1 MQWLIDIVFE
11 KVQALLEGTIIIWS
25 GSVVNIPAGWHLCD
39 GTAGTPNLQD
49 KFVIGAGDTYNP
61 ADAGGDIDHTHTFT
75 ANTHFHE
82 LELGAGIS
90 AGGNHLTITSAVAPS
105 GESDSM
111 STPPPYYALAYI
123 MKI

>member
-1 MQWLIDIVFE
+1 MQWLIDIIFE
-11 KVQALLEGTIIIWS
+11 KVLELLEGTIIIWS
-25 GSVVNIPAGWHLCD
+25 GSIGSVPSGWALCD
-39 GTAGTPNLQD
+39 GNNGTPDLRDN
-49 KFVIGAGDTYNP
+49 FVIGAGGAYNP
-61 ADAGGDIDHTHTFT
+61 DDNGGNIDHTHTFT